1 MKRTNRKIRAI
12 MAVGLVWLIVGAPEA
27 LLAARKNGAQLRL
40 ILTSNEVVQGEL
52 IGVRGETLVLLTG
65 QGDRTLGLGDI
76 ATVITKDNSGT
87 VVGGLTG
94 LAAGVVADAAM
105 WHSFKKDT
113 SDDEAGEIV
122 RAIFAPGAVL
132 VMIAIAGGG
141 AGLGMLIGHAAH
153 KGKTYKV
160 QGMTPGERRGLMETL
175 RKQAMV
181 PDYK

>member
-1 MKRTNRKIRAI
+1 MKKKIRAI
-12 MAVGLVWLIVGAPEA
+12 MSVGLVWLLIGAPEA
-27 LLAARKNGAQLRL
+27 LLAARKNGAQLRMT
-40 ILTSNEVVQGEL
+40 LTNNEVVQGEL

-65 QGDRTLGLGDI
+65 QGDRTVGLADI
-76 ATVITKDNSGT
+76 ATLLIKDMSGMMI
-87 VVGGLTG
+87 GGLTG
-94 LAAGVVADAAM
+94 LAAGVAADAAM

-113 SDDEAGEIV
+113 SGGDLGEV
-122 RAIFAPGAVL
+122 MKAIFTPGAVL

-160 QGMTPGERRGLMETL
+160 QGMTQGERHGLMETL